1 MDLYQRMSDRSMA
14 KLYWI
19 ARHCGDFA
27 TANEILQALR
37 QRIELGA
44 ERAKRFKVAAQS
56 PIVLPVMSSSPALA
70 GSRCT
75 SHYVRSVCEHIS
87 HEQRT

>member
-27 TANEILQALR
+27 TANDILQAPK
-37 QRIELGA
+37 
-44 ERAKRFKVAAQS
+44 ERVESDDAREKCCKIAA
-56 PIVLPVMSSSPALA
+56 
-70 GSRCT
+70 
-75 SHYVRSVCEHIS
+75 
-87 HEQRT
+87 

>member
-27 TANEILQALR
+27 TANDILQALK
-37 QRIELGA
+37 QRTESDA
-44 ERAKRFKVAAQS
+44 ERTKPFKVAA
-56 PIVLPVMSSSPALA
+56 
-70 GSRCT
+70 
-75 SHYVRSVCEHIS
+75 
-87 HEQRT
+87 

>member
-14 KLYWI
+14 KLDWI
-19 ARHCGDFA
+19 ARHCGDFT

-44 ERAKRFKVAAQS
+44 ERPKRFKVAA
-56 PIVLPVMSSSPALA
+56 
-70 GSRCT
+70 
-75 SHYVRSVCEHIS
+75 
-87 HEQRT
+87 

>member
-27 TANEILQALR
+27 TANDILQVLKE
-37 QRIELGA
+37 RIESDDA
-44 ERAKRFKVAAQS
+44 RAKRCKIAA
-56 PIVLPVMSSSPALA
+56 
-70 GSRCT
+70 
-75 SHYVRSVCEHIS
+75 
-87 HEQRT
+87 

>member
-27 TANEILQALR
+27 TANDILQALK
-37 QRIELGA
+37 QRTES
-44 ERAKRFKVAAQS
+44 AAQFTQ
-56 PIVLPVMSSSPALA
+56 
-70 GSRCT
+70 RCR
-75 SHYVRSVCEHIS
+75 VVA
-87 HEQRT
+87 

>member
-27 TANEILQALR
+27 TANDIFQALK
-37 QRIELGA
+37 QRTESGA
-44 ERAKRFKVAAQS
+44 RCTRRSKVAA
-56 PIVLPVMSSSPALA
+56 
-70 GSRCT
+70 
-75 SHYVRSVCEHIS
+75 
-87 HEQRT
+87 

>member
-27 TANEILQALR
+27 TANDILQVLKE
-37 QRIELGA
+37 RIEFDDA
-44 ERAKRFKVAAQS
+44 RAKRCKIAA
-56 PIVLPVMSSSPALA
+56 
-70 GSRCT
+70 
-75 SHYVRSVCEHIS
+75 
-87 HEQRT
+87 

>member
-27 TANEILQALR
+27 TANDILQALK
-37 QRIELGA
+37 QRTESGA
-44 ERAKRFKVAAQS
+44 ERSNRCKVAAYS
-56 PIVLPVMSSSPALA
+56 RIVLPVMSSCPALA
-70 GSRCT
+70 DRRCT
-75 SHYVRSVCEHIS
+75 SHYVR
-87 HEQRT
+87 

>member
-27 TANEILQALR
+27 TANNILQALK
-37 QRIELGA
+37 QRTDSGA
-44 ERAKRFKVAAQS
+44 QCTQHCRVAA
-56 PIVLPVMSSSPALA
+56 
-70 GSRCT
+70 
-75 SHYVRSVCEHIS
+75 
-87 HEQRT
+87 

>member
-27 TANEILQALR
+27 TANHILQALK
-37 QRIELGA
+37 QRTDSDA
-44 ERAKRFKVAAQS
+44 ERVKRFKVAA
-56 PIVLPVMSSSPALA
+56 
-70 GSRCT
+70 
-75 SHYVRSVCEHIS
+75 
-87 HEQRT
+87 

>member
-27 TANEILQALR
+27 TANNVLRALKE
-37 QRIELGA
+37 RIELDT
-44 ERAKRFKVAAQS
+44 ERPKIFKVAA
-56 PIVLPVMSSSPALA
+56 
-70 GSRCT
+70 
-75 SHYVRSVCEHIS
+75 
-87 HEQRT
+87 

>member
-19 ARHCGDFA
+19 ARQCGDYT

-44 ERAKRFKVAAQS
+44 ERPKRFKVAA
-56 PIVLPVMSSSPALA
+56 
-70 GSRCT
+70 
-75 SHYVRSVCEHIS
+75 
-87 HEQRT
+87 

>member
-27 TANEILQALR
+27 TANDILQVLKE
-37 QRIELGA
+37 RIESDDARTKCRKMSLA
-44 ERAKRFKVAAQS
+44 VAKS
-56 PIVLPVMSSSPALA
+56 P
-70 GSRCT
+70 
-75 SHYVRSVCEHIS
+75 
-87 HEQRT
+87 Q

>member
-19 ARHCGDFA
+19 ARHYGDFA
-27 TANEILQALR
+27 TANEILQAFR

-44 ERAKRFKVAAQS
+44 EPPKRFKVVA
-56 PIVLPVMSSSPALA
+56 
-70 GSRCT
+70 
-75 SHYVRSVCEHIS
+75 
-87 HEQRT
+87 

>member
-27 TANEILQALR
+27 TANDILQALK
-37 QRIELGA
+37 QRTESAA
-44 ERAKRFKVAAQS
+44 ERSKRFKVAA
-56 PIVLPVMSSSPALA
+56 
-70 GSRCT
+70 
-75 SHYVRSVCEHIS
+75 
-87 HEQRT
+87 

>member
-27 TANEILQALR
+27 TANDILQALR
-37 QRIELGA
+37 QRTESEA
-44 ERAKRFKVAAQS
+44 ERSKRFKVAA
-56 PIVLPVMSSSPALA
+56 
-70 GSRCT
+70 
-75 SHYVRSVCEHIS
+75 
-87 HEQRT
+87 

>member
-27 TANEILQALR
+27 TANDILQALK
-37 QRIELGA
+37 QRAASGA
-44 ERAKRFKVAAQS
+44 ERSKLFKVAA
-56 PIVLPVMSSSPALA
+56 
-70 GSRCT
+70 
-75 SHYVRSVCEHIS
+75 
-87 HEQRT
+87 

>member
-27 TANEILQALR
+27 TANDILQAL
-37 QRIELGA
+37 
-44 ERAKRFKVAAQS
+44 K
-56 PIVLPVMSSSPALA
+56 
-70 GSRCT
+70 
-75 SHYVRSVCEHIS
+75 
-87 HEQRT
+87 QRTESGAQRTESGAQRTRRCKLAA